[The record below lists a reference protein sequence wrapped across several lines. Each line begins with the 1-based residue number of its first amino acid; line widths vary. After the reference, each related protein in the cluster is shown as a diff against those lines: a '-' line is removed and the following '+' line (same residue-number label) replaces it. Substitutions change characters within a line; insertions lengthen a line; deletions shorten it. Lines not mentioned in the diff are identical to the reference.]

1 MSVHI
6 HVRIELGSSQND
18 GAKQVK
24 ACRANRCILEL
35 LPEMY
40 GIKATL
46 YSAFFVTDTCTPKR
60 YVYYNLHICVRAI
73 GTTVSLLKPYCIS
86 RQAFIPTSALFYPMW

>member
-6 HVRIELGSSQND
+6 EFLHVRIELGSSQND
-18 GAKQVK
+18 GAK
-24 ACRANRCILEL
+24 AYRANRCILEL

-46 YSAFFVTDTCTPKR
+46 YSAFFVTDTLR
-60 YVYYNLHICVRAI
+60 YVYYNLHIYVRAI
-73 GTTVSLLKPYCIS
+73 GTTVSLRKPYCIS